1 MEIIKTKDFYA
12 LFKNLPRKIQKL
24 YLGQENR
31 FAIDRKDHRL
41 HVKKVKSLEHAF
53 SFRITRRY
61 RVFFFFQ
68 NNNTAVFFDIGHRK
82 DIYK

>member
-1 MEIIKTKDFYA
+1 MEIIQTEDFA
-12 LFKNLPRKIQKL
+12 VSLKKLPRRIQKI

-31 FAIDRKDHRL
+31 FARNWRDQRL

-53 SFRITRRY
+53 SFRITRHY

-68 NNNTAVFFDIGHRK
+68 NNSIAVFFDIGHRK
-82 DIYK
+82 DIYE